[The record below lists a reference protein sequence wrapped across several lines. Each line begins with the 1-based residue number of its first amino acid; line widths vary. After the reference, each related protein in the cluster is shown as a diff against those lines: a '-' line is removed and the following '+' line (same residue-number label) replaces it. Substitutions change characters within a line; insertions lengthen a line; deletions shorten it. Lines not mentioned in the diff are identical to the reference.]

1 MRATAVI
8 LALLALFA
16 LSQLPG
22 APVAA
27 QPRPHVATT
36 KPRTPAEEQKG
47 FHLPPGFVIELV
59 ASEPAIHK
67 PINIDFDDR
76 GRLWVT
82 ESVEYP
88 FPAADADKA
97 RDCVKVL
104 ESTRKD
110 GVYDKVTTFA
120 DRLNIPIGVLP
131 TATGAII
138 HSIPK
143 VWSMV
148 DTKGKGQAD
157 KREELLGTF
166 GFQDTHGMTGNF
178 NWGFDGRV
186 YATHGFANR
195 SVVKARDGSTLTMH
209 SGNTYR
215 FQQDGTKLEQFTW
228 GQVNPF
234 GLCFDPLGNLYSADC
249 ETKPVYQL
257 LRGGHYPGFGTPHDS
272 LGFAPEMCPH
282 KHGSS
287 AIAGIVYYA
296 ADQFPPEYRGTIFL
310 GNVVTC
316 RINHDKIQW
325 HGSSPRAIE
334 QPDFL
339 TSDDP
344 WFRPVCMKLG
354 PDGALYVADF
364 YNRIIG
370 HYEVRLDHP
379 GRDRERGRIWRIW
392 YKGTDGKNKLPAS
405 RDLSKASIPD
415 LVKELADPNL
425 TVRTFAT
432 NLLASRDAG
441 KVKAAL
447 APVMKPGSSPFQ
459 RMHGLWVLERT
470 AGLAD
475 ETLLAA
481 VADKDPGVCVHAL
494 RVLSERKELTAP
506 QLQAVRA
513 ALGDKDAN
521 VQRAAADALG
531 QHPLPENVRPLLDLL
546 ARVPAADTH
555 LNYVVR
561 MALRDQF
568 RPEGSWSKLPDPWK
582 EADARALADVAPGVA
597 SAQAGTFLLQHMQK
611 VAEPPHNL
619 ARYLRHGARHVPA
632 ELQGKLVEFARGKP
646 GKNIRDEATY
656 FRAVQQGSQERGGPL
671 IPTAQQWGK
680 DLTAR
685 LLAAKEHDL
694 LIQGADLAGSLKLK
708 EEQKTLQALAR
719 RADLPE
725 QPRKSACS
733 ALATIDPQA
742 SIAFLGGL
750 LRDARVNPA
759 VREHTANVLS
769 GINRPAARGE
779 LVAALPTAP
788 GRLQS
793 VIAAGLAGN
802 KEGASMLLDA
812 IAAGKASPRLL
823 QEWPVR
829 IRMAQTKLPGHE
841 KRITEL
847 TAGLPAAEARLEKL
861 LQQRKAGF
869 QKSKPDLAKG
879 ALIFEKS
886 CAVCHQMA
894 GKGAK
899 IGPQLD
905 GIGNRGIDRLLEDIV
920 DPNRNVD
927 QAFRASTLSLK
938 NGQVKIGLVLR
949 EEGETVILADNEGK
963 EIRIPKNS
971 IAERSQSLLSPMPA
985 NFVDQVPEADF
996 YHLLAFLL
1004 AQQTPGPEKK

>member
-1 MRATAVI
+1 MRAISVI
-8 LALLALFA
+8 LVMLVLFA
-16 LSQLPG
+16 LSHLQG
-22 APVAA
+22 DQAAA
-27 QPRPHVATT
+27 QPRPHIATT

-215 FQQDGTKLEQFTW
+215 FQQDGTKLEQFSW

-257 LRGGHYPGFGTPHDS
+257 LRGGHYPGFGTPHDG

-325 HGSSPRAIE
+325 HGSSPQAIE

-344 WFRPVCMKLG
+344 WFRPVCIKLG

-370 HYEVRLDHP
+370 HYEVPLNHP

-392 YKGTDGKNKLPAS
+392 YKGTDGKKNLARP
-405 RDLSKASIPD
+405 RDLSKATVSE
-415 LVKELADPNL
+415 LVKELANPNL

-432 NLLASRDAG
+432 NLLAGRDAAG
-441 KVKAAL
+441 VKKAL
-447 APVMKPGSSPFQ
+447 EPVMKPGSSPFQ
-459 RMHGLWVLERT
+459 RIHGLWVLERT
-470 AGLAD
+470 GGLTD
-475 ETLLAA
+475 DTVLAA
-481 VADKDPGVCVHAL
+481 ASDKDPAVRVHAM

-506 QLQAVRA
+506 QLKAVRA

-531 QHPLPENVRPLLDLL
+531 QHPLPENVRPLLDLH

-555 LNYVVR
+555 LLYVVR

-568 RPEGSWSKLPDPWK
+568 RIDSNWSKLPEPWK
-582 EADARALADVAPGVA
+582 EADARVLADVAPGVP
-597 SAQAGTFLLQHMQK
+597 SAPAGTYLLNHLRQVQ
-611 VAEPPHNL
+611 EPPHIRV
-619 ARYLRHGARHVPA
+619 RYLKHAARFVPA
-632 ELQGKLVEFARGKP
+632 EHQARLVALAREKSGP
-646 GKNIRDEATY
+646 NIRDEAAY
-656 FRAVQQGSQERGGPL
+656 FRAIQQGSQERGGAL
-671 IPTAQQWGK
+671 IEPAQQWGK
-680 DLTAR
+680 ELTRR
-685 LLAAKEHDL
+685 LLAAGDPDL
-694 LIQGADLAGSLKLK
+694 LVQGADLAGALKLSGEAK
-708 EEQKTLQALAR
+708 KLRALALK
-719 RADLPE
+719 ASLPE

-733 ALATIDPQA
+733 ALATIDPEA
-742 SIAFLGGL
+742 SSAFLGDL
-750 LRDARVNPA
+750 LCNAQVIAA
-759 VREHTANVLS
+759 VREHAASVLS
-769 GINRPAARGE
+769 GINRPKARSE
-779 LVAALPTAP
+779 LIAALPTAP
-788 GRLQS
+788 ARLQTF
-793 VIAAGLAGN
+793 IATGLAGN
-802 KEGASMLLDA
+802 KDGALQLLDA

-823 QEWPVR
+823 QDWPVK
-829 IRMAQTKLPGHE
+829 IRLSQTRPPGWE
-841 KRITEL
+841 KRVAEL

-861 LQQRKAGF
+861 FQQRKAGF
-869 QKSKPDLAKG
+869 QKTKPDLAKG

-899 IGPQLD
+899 VGPQLD
-905 GIGNRGIDRLLEDIV
+905 GIGNRGIDRVLEDII

-963 EIRIPKNS
+963 EIRIPKNT
-971 IAERSQSLLSPMPA
+971 IGERSQSLLSPMPA

-1004 AQQTPGPEKK
+1004 AQQTAAPGKK